1 MKIVDGFCLRQV
13 MGETFIIPTGAAA
26 AKLSGIV
33 ALNDTGEFLFRLL
46 QSEQTPQ
53 TLLAAMPE
61 EYDVEPQVAPDGE
74 FQLIDSACGYVPQA
88 MQPGK
93 MPNRANRVEQG
104 GT

>member
-53 TLLAAMPE
+53 TLLAAMLE
-61 EYDVEPQVAPDGE
+61 EYDVEPQVAQED
-74 FQLIDSACGYVPQA
+74 IQA
-88 MQPGK
+88 LLDTLRQFDLL
-93 MPNRANRVEQG
+93 VEEAVE
-104 GT
+104 